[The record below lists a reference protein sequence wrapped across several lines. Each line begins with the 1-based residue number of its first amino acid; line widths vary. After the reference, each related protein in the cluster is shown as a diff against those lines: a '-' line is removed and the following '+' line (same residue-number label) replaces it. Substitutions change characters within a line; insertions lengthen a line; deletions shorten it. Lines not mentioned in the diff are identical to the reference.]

1 MAFPSSRVPDDILE
15 VSSLPLVVRGL
26 TLDPEDSI
34 STFVDKSDQGF
45 ILPLANWAFEV
56 FGGYVGKDVFSMATG
71 ILKTLLGYM
80 MNDLVAYSLV
90 KYPYKVLANNN
101 CVSRDQLT

>member
-1 MAFPSSRVPDDILE
+1 VTFPSSRVPDDILE

-34 STFVDKSDQGF
+34 STFLDKSDEGF

-56 FGGYVGKDVFSMATG
+56 FGGYVGKYIF
-71 ILKTLLGYM
+71 
-80 MNDLVAYSLV
+80 
-90 KYPYKVLANNN
+90 
-101 CVSRDQLT
+101 

>member
-1 MAFPSSRVPDDILE
+1 VTFPSSRVPDDILE

-34 STFVDKSDQGF
+34 STFVDKSDEGF

-56 FGGYVGKDVFSMATG
+56 FGRYVGKYIF
-71 ILKTLLGYM
+71 
-80 MNDLVAYSLV
+80 
-90 KYPYKVLANNN
+90 
-101 CVSRDQLT
+101 